1 MNILLLYQYATWCGL
16 LEASGQRLLKYVGK
30 QFWQCSEHKS
40 SYQRSIAAWR
50 LLNVD
55 RHMMLWLNLKN
66 IVTTGLEQSPDE
78 WVLVLFK
85 KAVHINLIDT
95 EKEQRE
101 SHWQG
106 VGERPRWCQA
116 EGNLGSGFVSN
127 GYWAAITKRE
137 RIIPKKWIIVVC
149 PSLEILLVILCSC
162 QPLQTSAKDIRTMHY
177 YSKSTIAELSLYL
190 KIK

>member
-40 SYQRSIAAWR
+40 SYQRSIAAWT

-66 IVTTGLEQSPDE
+66 IVTTSLEQSPDE

-137 RIIPKKWIIVVC
+137 RIIPKKMNYC
-149 PSLEILLVILCSC
+149 SLSFSWNNVGYSLFLS
-162 QPLQTSAKDIRTMHY
+162 TSAD
-177 YSKSTIAELSLYL
+177 LSEGHQNNALLFQVNYRRAL
-190 KIK
+190 SISQN